1 MAALKAHVALFDKKG
16 VLHTFEPGE
25 VPPAWAAKK
34 ITNPKAW
41 GGDPPVADEPDESGK
56 DAEIE
61 QLKAELARLQ
71 AAADSETS
79 DDGSGDDS
87 TGDQGAGDSQGS
99 GSGSVSVEPPPPLAG
114 PGSGRDLWAAY
125 AAQFPDK
132 VEVAEDD
139 KRDDIVAKLRDAGI
153 PVE

>member
-1 MAALKAHVALFDKKG
+1 MAALAAHVALFDKKG
-16 VLHTFEPGE
+16 ELHTFGPGE

-41 GGDPPVADEPDESGK
+41 GGDPPVAEEPDESGK

-61 QLKAELARLQ
+61 ELKAELARLQ
-71 AAADSETS
+71 AASAA
-79 DDGSGDDS
+79 
-87 TGDQGAGDSQGS
+87 GAGADVQSSGAGQGS
-99 GSGSVSVEPPPPLAG
+99 GSVEPPPPLAG

-125 AAQFPDK
+125 AAQFPGK

-139 KRDDIVAKLRDAGI
+139 KRDDIVAKLRDASI